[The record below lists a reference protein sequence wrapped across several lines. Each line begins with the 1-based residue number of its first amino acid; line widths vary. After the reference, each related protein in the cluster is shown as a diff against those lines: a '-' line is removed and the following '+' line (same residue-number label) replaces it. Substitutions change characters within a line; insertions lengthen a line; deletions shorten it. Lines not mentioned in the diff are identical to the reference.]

1 MRCTFGTMFETSFQS
16 LWGSTPGLGRLVG
29 RGSGWRNVFLE
40 KRCSMAQ
47 QIAQKQ
53 LFLDVGIQDSP

>member
-29 RGSGWRNVFLE
+29 RGSGWGNVFLE